1 MLGFSLPSPPLPLLS
16 SPLSCPVPLFPSLPC
31 LPLPPPPS
39 SPPPV
44 PPPPSH
50 SGLDDDDMGEQ
61 SDTAE
66 LPVDLDIEVEAMAL
80 DENELE
86 QLRQDTRC
94 VFVCD

>member
-1 MLGFSLPSPPLPLLS
+1 MYKCEGYHFLLPLPHFLILS
-16 SPLSCPVPLFPSLPC
+16 SPYPVLYPLFPSLP
-31 LPLPPPPS
+31 LL
-39 SPPPV
+39 PPPV
-44 PPPPSH
+44 PPPPSY

-94 VFVCD
+94 VFVYD

>member
-1 MLGFSLPSPPLPLLS
+1 
-16 SPLSCPVPLFPSLPC
+16 
-31 LPLPPPPS
+31 
-39 SPPPV
+39 
-44 PPPPSH
+44 
-50 SGLDDDDMGEQ
+50 MGEQ

-94 VFVCD
+94 VFVYDGRRRIHMHEQPSVDNEMTLDK

>member
-1 MLGFSLPSPPLPLLS
+1 
-16 SPLSCPVPLFPSLPC
+16 
-31 LPLPPPPS
+31 
-39 SPPPV
+39 
-44 PPPPSH
+44 
-50 SGLDDDDMGEQ
+50 MGEQ

>member
-1 MLGFSLPSPPLPLLS
+1 
-16 SPLSCPVPLFPSLPC
+16 
-31 LPLPPPPS
+31 
-39 SPPPV
+39 
-44 PPPPSH
+44 
-50 SGLDDDDMGEQ
+50 MGEQ

-94 VFVCD
+94 VFVYD